1 MPSEDYGSFYHQ
13 KKPKSQVVNDKTSI
27 KSQFVYC
34 PLIWIFCSKTDIQ
47 RVEKG
52 QYKTLQ
58 VQVVHNYMTTYGT
71 KYSRVD

>member
-1 MPSEDYGSFYHQ
+1 MPSEDYESFYRQ
-13 KKPKSQVVNDKTSI
+13 KKSKSQVLIDKKSI
-27 KSQFVYC
+27 KRQFVYC
-34 PLIWIFCSKTDIQ
+34 PLIQMFCSKTDIQ

-71 KYSRVD
+71 KYSRED